1 MIDNLSVAPVH
12 EPERQ
17 YYFMDLCKSIVLNK
31 EKYPMIDTFFFTDSL
46 YTSLLPV

>member
-17 YYFMDLCKSIVLNK
+17 YYFMDLCKSIVNMS
-31 EKYPMIDTFFFTDSL
+31 Y
-46 YTSLLPV
+46 